1 MTRTAGRIPL
11 VLGMGNCTRS
21 LTEEIRSTDLSG
33 FSAILSVTPFYNKP
47 SQEGLYLHYREVAMA
62 SPLPVVLYNVPGRTG
77 INIKAST
84 TLRLA
89 KEFPG
94 IIGIKEASGD
104 FKQIE
109 EIINHKPE
117 RFQVISGDDALTY
130 PLISLGAEG
139 VISVVGN
146 AFPEE
151 FGRMVRLCLAGRFNE
166 ALPIHYSFSRLYDEL
181 FVDGNPAGVKSLLN
195 ALRTHREPAPSPPSC
210 RRASETGGG
219 NPPPRHGSPQYLG
232 PMIDK
237 ATVQKIKDTADIV
250 EVVGDYVHLIRRGG
264 NYMGLCP
271 FQHNERTP
279 FILREPPQ
287 EFLLLL
293 LLQEGWFAGEF
304 HHGER
309 GTLIPRGSAA
319 PGKALRHKGGGAG
332 THRRGAPPAVG
343 ARVHASLP
351 TNGRCA

>member
-1 MTRTAGRIPL
+1 MEGHADYIVVLGTTGETPTLSPAEKQAVREFAVTRTAGRIPL
-11 VLGMGNCTRS
+11 VLGMGGNCTRS

-195 ALRTHREPAPSPPSC
+195 ALGLIENQLRLPLVPTRL
-210 RRASETGGG
+210 ETG
-219 NPPPRHGSPQYLG
+219 
-232 PMIDK
+232 
-237 ATVQKIKDTADIV
+237 
-250 EVVGDYVHLIRRGG
+250 EEIRR
-264 NYMGLCP
+264 LV
-271 FQHNERTP
+271 TD
-279 FILREPPQ
+279 LRN
-287 EFLLLL
+287 
-293 LLQEGWFAGEF
+293 
-304 HHGER
+304 
-309 GTLIPRGSAA
+309 ISA
-319 PGKALRHKGGGAG
+319 R
-332 THRRGAPPAVG
+332 
-343 ARVHASLP
+343 
-351 TNGRCA
+351 